1 MQAHPHPGG
10 LRYQLNPDQNNPTLK
25 PGGLSNGDSPA
36 ALRSE
41 GVRMSDDDALYLA
54 SWPAL
59 RTPKA

>member
-1 MQAHPHPGG
+1 V
-10 LRYQLNPDQNNPTLK
+10 
-25 PGGLSNGDSPA
+25 GDGRGFDAEA